1 MDIEHIIR
9 QEYEKG
15 TPIKDIAQMV
25 NRHRSNVLRR
35 ATEMGLTHPN
45 RCGTMDKESSLKG
58 GNPMEPTTQQLLE
71 FRRHCDENGLP
82 FDLWRAFWH
91 KTGQYSSFFVNKEA
105 QEAHQKNIDEFFARL
120 KKASPKVKAK
130 QLPSNNL
137 AIFANFDVHIGK
149 HCELLRT
156 GHDYHPDKAI
166 SQVIEGQMALY
177 EMCKPF
183 KVTDILLPLG
193 NDIVH
198 VDNNRNTTTSGTPQ
212 DSQGSVESQMMLA
225 AELYIKTINWLAK
238 KHNVWLC
245 HVHSNH
251 DRVSGWS
258 VSEMV
263 RHYYLGNKNPRVHAG
278 VGNFSQT
285 HRKYFV
291 FGNSLIM
298 FHHGEMRKEERLLG
312 LIKSEA
318 NAGLAQTNRVY
329 VYQGDTHHKTVSKRG
344 VATEQTEKDHSGLT
358 VIQSGKGAVNQMH
371 VETVRSPSPP
381 DDWHARSGYY
391 NFPSIEVFLHNEY
404 SQFARFT
411 HWY

>member
-1 MDIEHIIR
+1 M
-9 QEYEKG
+9 
-15 TPIKDIAQMV
+15 
-25 NRHRSNVLRR
+25 
-35 ATEMGLTHPN
+35 
-45 RCGTMDKESSLKG
+45 
-58 GNPMEPTTQQLLE
+58 NPTRDQLAV
-71 FRRHCDENGLP
+71 FRRHCEENGLP
-82 FDLWRAFWH
+82 FDKWRAFWH
-91 KTGQYSSFFVNKEA
+91 KDGQYSSFFVNAEA
-105 QEAHQKNIDEFFARL
+105 EEQEKKDREEFLARL
-120 KKASPKVKAK
+120 NKKAPTVKRK
-130 QLPSNNL
+130 PLPHHTL
-137 AIFANFDVHIGK
+137 AVFANFDVHIGK

-156 GHDYHPDKAI
+156 GHEYTPDKAVE
-166 SQVIEGQMALY
+166 QVIAGQDALY
-177 EMCKPF
+177 ELIKPF

-212 DSQGSVESQMMLA
+212 DAYGSVESQMMLA
-225 AELYIKTINWLAK
+225 AELYVKTINRLAK
-238 KHNVWLC
+238 HHNVWLC

-251 DRVSGWS
+251 DRVSGWA

-285 HRKYFV
+285 PRKYFV

-298 FHHGEMRKEERLLG
+298 IHHGEMRKEERLLG

-318 NAGLAQTNRVY
+318 NKGMAETNRVY

-344 VATEQTEKDHSGLT
+344 VSSEQTEKDHSGLT

-391 NFPSIEVFLHNEY
+391 NFPGIEVFLHNTD

-411 HWY
+411 HWF